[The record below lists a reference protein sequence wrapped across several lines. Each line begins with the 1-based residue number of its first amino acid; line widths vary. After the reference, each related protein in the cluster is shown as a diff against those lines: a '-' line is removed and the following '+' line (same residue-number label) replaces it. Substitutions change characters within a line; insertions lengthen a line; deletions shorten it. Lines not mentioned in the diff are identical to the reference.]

1 MLADRGRG
9 VEGISSLQ
17 CNRGRLCRL
26 SRLVGTHTGRQ
37 DHCLAKVIV
46 KCHYSEV
53 QQQQQVGD
61 GFRPETNPGAVY
73 P

>member
-1 MLADRGRG
+1 MAWKGFHHCSATGAGCAGCLDWRDWY
-9 VEGISSLQ
+9 
-17 CNRGRLCRL
+17 
-26 SRLVGTHTGRQ
+26 TGRQ

-53 QQQQQVGD
+53 HQAAKVGD

>member
-1 MLADRGRG
+1 MLADRGG
-9 VEGISSLQ
+9 AVAWKGFHHCSATGAGCAGCLDWY
-17 CNRGRLCRL
+17 
-26 SRLVGTHTGRQ
+26 TGRQ

-53 QQQQQVGD
+53 QQQQVGD